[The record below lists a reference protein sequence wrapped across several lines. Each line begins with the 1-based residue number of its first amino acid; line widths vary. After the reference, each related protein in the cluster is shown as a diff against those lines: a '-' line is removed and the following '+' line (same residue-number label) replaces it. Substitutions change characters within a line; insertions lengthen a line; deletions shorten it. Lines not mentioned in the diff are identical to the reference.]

1 MENAAYIGLSRQ
13 MTLRRELD
21 LVANN
26 IANADTTG
34 FKVEQMLVG
43 TEIGQRARN
52 HAIRP
57 SASFVLDKGV
67 GRDFGQ
73 AALKQT
79 GRDLDFGIEGEGV
92 FFTVTTPTGPAYTRD
107 GAFTM
112 DPTGLL
118 TTQDG
123 NPVQTDGG
131 ELVINVEEGPIS
143 VGQDGT
149 VTQAG
154 EIIGRLSVVRFEELS
169 VLEKGGDNLYRNT
182 SNLQPMEAA
191 DAQIRQGM
199 LEGSNVNTLIEITN
213 LVEINRAYERI
224 TRMIENTNDL
234 SRRAVERLG
243 KVS

>member
-21 LVANN
+21 IVANN
-26 IANADTTG
+26 IANSDTTG

-79 GRDLDFGIEGEGV
+79 GRDLDFGIEGDGV

-112 DPTGLL
+112 DPTGRL

-182 SNLQPMEAA
+182 SNLQPIEAA

>member
-21 LVANN
+21 IVANN

-52 HAIRP
+52 HAVRP

-79 GRDLDFGIEGEGV
+79 GRDLDFAIEGEGV
-92 FFTVTTPTGPAYTRD
+92 FFTITTPTGPAYTRD
-107 GAFTM
+107 GSFTM
-112 DPTGLL
+112 DADGRLSTKNGLA
-118 TTQDG
+118 
-123 NPVQTDGG
+123 VQTDAG
-131 ELVINVEEGPIS
+131 ELIVNPEQGPIS
-143 VGQDGT
+143 VGRDGT
-149 VTQAG
+149 ISQEG
-154 EIIGRLSVVRFEELS
+154 QIIGRLSVVRFEDLS
-169 VLEKGGDNLYRNT
+169 ILEKSGDNLYRNI

-191 DAQIRQGM
+191 DAAVRQGM
-199 LEGSNVNTLIEITN
+199 LEGSNVNTMIEITN

-243 KVS
+243 KV